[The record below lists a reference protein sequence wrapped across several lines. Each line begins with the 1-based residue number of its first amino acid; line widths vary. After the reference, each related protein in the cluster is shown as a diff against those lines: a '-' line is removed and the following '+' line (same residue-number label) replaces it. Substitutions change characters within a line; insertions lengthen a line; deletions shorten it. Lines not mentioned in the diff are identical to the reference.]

1 MQQLD
6 TVVIGGGQAGLTISY
21 YLRQMGREHL
31 ILEKERVFK
40 AWRDERW
47 DSFTLV
53 TPNWALQLPG
63 MAYNGDDPDGF
74 LTRQEVV
81 DYLEAFVARFDP
93 PVREGVEATAV
104 EAAPGSE
111 ELIVRSSAG
120 DFRAANVVVATGT
133 YQRPK
138 IPPFGTRLAGN
149 VEQIHSSAYRNLE
162 QLRPRGRAGGAQR
175 AIGLPDRGRG
185 A

>member
-6 TVVIGGGQAGLTISY
+6 TLVIGGGQAGLAISY
-21 YLRQMGREHL
+21 YLTQMDREHL
-31 ILEKERVFK
+31 ILEKERIFK

-53 TPNWALQLPG
+53 TPNWALRLPDTT
-63 MAYNGDDPDGF
+63 YIGDDPDGF

-111 ELIVRSSAG
+111 EMIVRSSGG
-120 DFRAANVVVATGT
+120 DYRAQNVVVATGT
-133 YQRPK
+133 YQRPN
-138 IPPFGTRLAGN
+138 IPPFSERLTVD
-149 VEQIHSSAYRNLE
+149 VEQLHSSQYRN
-162 QLRPRGRAGGAQR
+162 
-175 AIGLPDRGRG
+175 PDRLPPG
-185 A
+185 ADCY